1 MAGALQVRCSPMI
14 IGSFRWLLVSLAGA
28 AVVGGPI
35 ASGARMTV
43 PACSADHLS
52 GVFVNSEGGAGSVTA
67 EYGFKNDS
75 AGGCTLKGYP
85 TVQMLAKAGGKLA
98 TSESHATG
106 GELGVK
112 LTTVVLAHNGVAY
125 FGVHYAA
132 GTGYGADKCPTSAA
146 LALIAPGT
154 ASSQTIIAQVVRGA
168 GGAIQPYGGTIEHL
182 HCGEVLVTPV
192 TGKRFQ

>member
-1 MAGALQVRCSPMI
+1 MISPFRC
-14 IGSFRWLLVSLAGA
+14 LLVCLAGA
-28 AVVGGPI
+28 AFVWGPI
-35 ASGARMTV
+35 ATGARLAV

-67 EYGFKNDS
+67 EYGFKNES
-75 AGGCTLKGYP
+75 AGSCSLKGYP

-112 LTTVVLAHNGVAY
+112 LSTVVLAHNGVAY
-125 FGVHYAA
+125 FGVHYEAA
-132 GTGYGADKCPTSAA
+132 TGYGSLKCPTSGA

-154 ASSQTIIAQVVRGA
+154 QPSQTIIAQVVRGE

-182 HCGEVLVTPV
+182 QCGVLLVTPV